1 MHVFIVVLGLIASLL
16 LIGVIML
23 QSPKSGSGL
32 TGGIA
37 SLGTVQTMGVRRTG
51 DFLGRVTA
59 ILAGV
64 VMLLCFIAAF
74 TLPQRSG
81 AK

>member
-32 TGGIA
+32 TGA
-37 SLGTVQTMGVRRTG
+37 
-51 DFLGRVTA
+51 
-59 ILAGV
+59 
-64 VMLLCFIAAF
+64 
-74 TLPQRSG
+74 
-81 AK
+81 

>member
-1 MHVFIVVLGLIASLL
+1 
-16 LIGVIML
+16 
-23 QSPKSGSGL
+23 
-32 TGGIA
+32 
-37 SLGTVQTMGVRRTG
+37 MGVRRTG

-81 AK
+81 AKIEQKSILQETPVQAPAQLPSAPALPAVPLK